1 VLRSTVGVPLI
12 RNSEPV
18 AEVLKGSD
26 GFLEVWG
33 IGRGAS
39 LEQLERKIG
48 VFELWV
54 VLFAVCHNNIIKMN

>member
-1 VLRSTVGVPLI
+1 
-12 RNSEPV
+12 
-18 AEVLKGSD
+18 LKGSD